1 MKKILPIIA
10 AMLIL
15 LATSCTKLDL
25 ADMDPMGYQLSL
37 AVPICQYQASIL
49 KILEQQ
55 NDSNGFIQYGADGK
69 TIYITWEGN
78 LKPDSIDVI
87 DFASGSTY
95 NDVVRLNDIPA
106 FGTITTPTTIPT
118 GKVCHRD
125 TVIYEFDFDEVT
137 DSKEYYI
144 DSMSFNGASV
154 RLHLE
159 TSDIEGLNGSNY
171 LVIHYSFPGLRRCS
185 KKSFADTIRSTVTDI
200 THTIPAC
207 VADFTEVE
215 GAKNGIRMT
224 LQFDFVSN
232 GNLTISQTSQINYEV
247 QFVDIQYNEA
257 YGSLMNADA
266 VHEEIY
272 GLKVPQDIYE
282 MDIFQENTLLFHDP
296 RFEIKIRNNLG
307 VDLRYTIDY
316 ICSVDHSGNRHYGDF
331 NGQMGMTQR
340 LSRPDDLHQFSED
353 LITLNRS
360 YGSTYRLFEEIPDSI
375 YVKYRVFIG
384 NGSGRHNDF
393 LVYSPEITVDMK
405 AYTDMCF
412 DPATNFTRNDTVEAD
427 LASADT
433 SFLDYAQI
441 DTFFIY
447 LTAHNH
453 IPVQLS
459 MDLAFLDSLGNE
471 LYLVN
476 DIDIDCPEVNPDGT
490 VKETTNQRVTPI
502 LFLNDTIHLIMRT
515 KSIRFTAVLKGKD
528 AESLTNIKAT
538 DNLSVEVSA
547 FAKAKANLNKL
558 FDN

>member
-1 MKKILPIIA
+1 
-10 AMLIL
+10 
-15 LATSCTKLDL
+15 
-25 ADMDPMGYQLSL
+25 
-37 AVPICQYQASIL
+37 
-49 KILEQQ
+49 
-55 NDSNGFIQYGADGK
+55 
-69 TIYITWEGN
+69 
-78 LKPDSIDVI
+78 
-87 DFASGSTY
+87 
-95 NDVVRLNDIPA
+95 
-106 FGTITTPTTIPT
+106 
-118 GKVCHRD
+118 
-125 TVIYEFDFDEVT
+125 
-137 DSKEYYI
+137 
-144 DSMSFNGASV
+144 
-154 RLHLE
+154 
-159 TSDIEGLNGSNY
+159 
-171 LVIHYSFPGLRRCS
+171 
-185 KKSFADTIRSTVTDI
+185 
-200 THTIPAC
+200 
-207 VADFTEVE
+207 
-215 GAKNGIRMT
+215 
-224 LQFDFVSN
+224 
-232 GNLTISQTSQINYEV
+232 
-247 QFVDIQYNEA
+247 
-257 YGSLMNADA
+257 
-266 VHEEIY
+266 
-272 GLKVPQDIYE
+272 

-331 NGQMGMTQR
+331 NGQTGMTQR